1 MIQRYIY
8 MYTLK
13 LQKNCRLVITN
24 KRKNT
29 LNSHQQEEEVA
40 QEDQ

>member
-1 MIQRYIY
+1 MIQRYIHIH
-8 MYTLK
+8 LK
-13 LQKNCRLVITN
+13 LQKNCRLFITN

-40 QEDQ
+40 QEDR